1 MVEIEAKKTSDVWDL
16 VPISKIKICWL
27 VIAALLSSVGCAVL
41 MDKIG
46 FLYELPLE
54 FVEMPMN
61 PNDAY
66 MARYKVAFREM
77 LSGNYTVQFA
87 TFGALLG
94 LAIGAVGAA
103 KNRVL
108 SIAAGTIGGAI
119 GGALFAAIGGFLL
132 GLLAAFFI
140 DINWETLRLIGFQ
153 VDPFVQT
160 TVLQC
165 LIWGCI
171 GIGIGVGC
179 TLPEFSLARIAK
191 GIQGGLLG
199 GLLAGV
205 THSVVAAILFSG
217 TSAINFVPENPTERM
232 VWAAICGVG
241 TCLGLLVFLANT
253 SRQIRNIPKGN

>member
-1 MVEIEAKKTSDVWDL
+1 MVEIDAKKTSDVLDFI
-16 VPISKIKICWL
+16 PISKIKICWL
-27 VIAALLSSVGCAVL
+27 VIATLLASVGYAVL
-41 MDKIG
+41 LEKVG

-54 FVEMPMN
+54 FIEMPMS

-77 LSGNYTVQFA
+77 LCGNYMVHFA
-87 TFGALLG
+87 IFGTMLG

-103 KNRVL
+103 GNRIIT
-108 SIAAGTIGGAI
+108 IAMGAIGGAI
-119 GGALFAAIGGFLL
+119 GGALFAAVGGFLL
-132 GLLAAFFI
+132 GLANAFFI
-140 DINWETLRLIGFQ
+140 DINWETIRLIGFQ

-160 TVLQC
+160 TILQI

-171 GIGIGVGC
+171 GIGIGIGC
-179 TLPEFSLARIAK
+179 TLPEFSLVRIAK

-205 THSVVAAILFSG
+205 TNSVAAAVLFSS
-217 TSAINFVPENPTERM
+217 TSAIDFIPENLTERM

-241 TCLGLLVFLANT
+241 ICFGLLFFLANHSLQT
-253 SRQIRNIPKGN
+253 RIVSNG